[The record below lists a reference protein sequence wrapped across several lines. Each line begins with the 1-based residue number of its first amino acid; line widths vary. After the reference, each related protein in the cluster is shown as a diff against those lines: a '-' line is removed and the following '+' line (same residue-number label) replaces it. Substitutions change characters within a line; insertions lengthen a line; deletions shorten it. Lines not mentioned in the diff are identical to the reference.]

1 MKRIVKRLPSPA
13 MVVACLALAVALGGT
28 SYAAIK
34 LPRNSVGNAQM
45 RNNAVGVKELQ
56 KSAVVAT
63 KLSARSVGPQK
74 LQNNAVTTRAVKN
87 NQLTGAKIVE
97 SSLEKV
103 PSAVTADKAG
113 DANSVGGYMVR
124 RFASTVAPNGPG
136 ATVLSLNG
144 LVITMTCPAGAVALR
159 ANNAAGEGA
168 QLRFDGFAGNTGTGF
183 AGGSGDFVGTT
194 NANLNGDANR
204 GSGSAYYIRANGTG
218 VTVLYGWREDAL
230 GGANACRVFGQA
242 ISG

>member
-13 MVVACLALAVALGGT
+13 MVVACVALTVALGGT

-34 LPRNSVGNAQM
+34 LPRNSVGTKQ
-45 RNNAVGVKELQ
+45 LQ
-56 KSAVVAT
+56 KNAVVAA

-74 LQNNAVTTRAVKN
+74 LQNNAVTTRTVKD

-97 SSLEKV
+97 SSLAKV
-103 PSAVTADKAG
+103 PSAVAADKAVNA
-113 DANSVGGYMVR
+113 DAVGGYAVK
-124 RFASTVAPNGPG
+124 RFASTVAPNGPA
-136 ATVLSLNG
+136 ATVLNLNG
-144 LVITMTCPAGAVALR
+144 LVISMTCPSGAVALR
-159 ANNAAGEGA
+159 ANNASGERA

-183 AGGSGDFVGTT
+183 AGGSGDFAGTT

-230 GGANACRVFGQA
+230 GAATACRVFGQA
-242 ISG
+242 VSG

>member
-1 MKRIVKRLPSPA
+1 LDVIRRPP
-13 MVVACLALAVALGGT
+13 LAVALGGT

-34 LPRNSVGNAQM
+34 LPRNSVGTQQLRKN
-45 RNNAVGVKELQ
+45 
-56 KSAVVAT
+56 AVVAT

-74 LQNNAVTTRAVKN
+74 LQNNAVTTRAVKD

-103 PSAVTADKAG
+103 PSAVAADKVG
-113 DANSVGGYMVR
+113 DANTVGGYMVR

-144 LVITMTCPAGAVALR
+144 LVISMTCPGGAVALR
-159 ANNAAGEGA
+159 ANNASGEGG

-204 GSGSAYYIRANGTG
+204 GSGSAYYIRDQRHGRG
-218 VTVLYGWREDAL
+218 LSV
-230 GGANACRVFGQA
+230 
-242 ISG
+242 S

>member
-1 MKRIVKRLPSPA
+1 MKRIAKRLPSPA
-13 MVVACLALAVALGGT
+13 MVVACIALAVALGGT

-34 LPRNSVGNAQM
+34 LPRNSVGTKQ
-45 RNNAVGVKELQ
+45 LQ
-56 KSAVVAT
+56 KNAVVAT

-74 LQNNAVTTRAVKN
+74 LQNNAVTTRTVKD

-103 PSAVTADKAG
+103 PSAVAADTAG
-113 DANSVGGYMVR
+113 NANAVGGYVVR
-124 RFASTVAPNGPG
+124 RFASTVAPNGPD

-144 LVITMTCPAGAVALR
+144 LVITMSCPGGAVALR
-159 ANNAAGEGA
+159 ANNGAGEAA

-183 AGGSGDFVGTT
+183 AGGSGDFAGTT

-204 GSGSAYYIRANGTG
+204 GSGSAYYVRANGTG
-218 VTVLYGWREDAL
+218 VTALYGWREDAL
-230 GGANACRVFGQA
+230 GSSSACRVFGQA
-242 ISG
+242 IGG